1 MNIGVVLI
9 AFSVL
14 IMAWALERIFTKMQT
29 MERHLKGLRKRV
41 KMIEKR
47 VVKGGS
53 QNDKPSR
60 VKTAVGASSTQSAT
74 SFSKPK
80 QKAPAGETVC
90 TFCGTKYSMELDK
103 CPKCNHINIEKYRLK
118 KRTPQHKAEDDDFD
132 I

>member
-29 MERHLKGLRKRV
+29 VERHLKGLRKRV
-41 KMIEKR
+41 KMIEQR
-47 VVKGGS
+47 VVKRDS
-53 QNDKPSR
+53 QSGKSLR
-60 VKTAVGASSTQSAT
+60 TKTAVGPSPAQSAT

-80 QKAPAGETVC
+80 PKAPAGETVC

-103 CPKCNHINIEKYRLK
+103 CPKCNHINIDKYRLK
-118 KRTPQHKAEDDDFD
+118 KHTPQYNDADDDFD

>member
-1 MNIGVVLI
+1 MNIGVVFI

-29 MERHLKGLRKRV
+29 VERHLKGLRKRV
-41 KMIEKR
+41 KMIEQQVIKR
-47 VVKGGS
+47 GS
-53 QNDKPSR
+53 QNSKSS
-60 VKTAVGASSTQSAT
+60 GARTTIGMSATQNAT
-74 SFSKPK
+74 SFAKPK
-80 QKAPAGETVC
+80 QKPSPGETVC